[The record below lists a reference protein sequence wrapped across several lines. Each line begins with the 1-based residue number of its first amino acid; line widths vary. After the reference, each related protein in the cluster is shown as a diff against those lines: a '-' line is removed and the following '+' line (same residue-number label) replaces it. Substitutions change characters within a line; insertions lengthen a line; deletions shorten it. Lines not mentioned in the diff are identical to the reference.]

1 MNTPYIAVQIKED
14 VYTQMKALHVR
25 AAKPIS
31 DEDKALGAD
40 LLAQTYV
47 QLLDTCFTH
56 LLDDLN
62 KTQPDKMLQDA
73 SKVIHKV
80 QSEAQHYIGWLIKFI
95 ANKRVPPVIHHFHDM
110 VHPLNLTGKELPYIV
125 IPVTTTYAESASDV
139 MNALAMKD
147 ASRLEEG
154 VELLIEAIETA
165 LVPLV
170 YTPKDLMGFNFVIS
184 KTING
189 VINVLHTLFKHTL
202 RKLPPHIQQESLPS
216 IAAHFETFLIRK

>member
-1 MNTPYIAVQIKED
+1 MNKPYIAVQIKED
-14 VYTQMKALHVR
+14 VYIQMKALHER
-25 AAKPIS
+25 ASKPIS

-47 QLLDTCFTH
+47 QLLDTCVTH
-56 LLDDLN
+56 LLDELN

-95 ANKRVPPVIHHFHDM
+95 ANKRVPPVIQHFHDM
-110 VHPLNLTGKELPYIV
+110 VHILNLTGQEYPYIV
-125 IPVTTTYAESASDV
+125 IPVTTTYAEKASDV
-139 MNALAMKD
+139 MNALAQRD
-147 ASRLEEG
+147 DTRIEEG

-202 RKLPPHIQQESLPS
+202 RKLPPHIKTESHPA

>member
-1 MNTPYIAVQIKED
+1 MKTPYIAVQIKED

-139 MNALAMKD
+139 MSALAMKD

>member
-147 ASRLEEG
+147 ASRLEKG

>member
-1 MNTPYIAVQIKED
+1 MTTPYIAIQITEN
-14 VYTQMKALHVR
+14 VYTEMKALHLR

-56 LLDDLN
+56 LLDELN
-62 KTQPDKMLQDA
+62 KTQPDKMLKDA

-110 VHPLNLTGKELPYIV
+110 VDLLNLNGKEHPYIV
-125 IPVTTTYAESASDV
+125 IPVTSTYAESASDV
-139 MNALAMKD
+139 MFALSNKE
-147 ASRLEEG
+147 SEKLVEG

-165 LVPLV
+165 LIPLV

-202 RKLPPHIQQESLPS
+202 RKLPPHIQQESCPT
-216 IAAHFETFLIRK
+216 IAKHFEMFLIRP

>member
-139 MNALAMKD
+139 MSALAMKD

>member
-1 MNTPYIAVQIKED
+1 MNTPYIAIQITEN
-14 VYTQMKALHVR
+14 VYTEMKALHVR

-56 LLDDLN
+56 LLDELN
-62 KTQPDKMLQDA
+62 KTQADKMLQDA

-80 QSEAQHYIGWLIKFI
+80 QSEAQHYIGWLVKFI

-110 VHPLNLTGKELPYIV
+110 VHVLNLNGQTHPYIV
-125 IPVTTTYAESASDV
+125 IPVTSTYAESASDV
-139 MNALAMKD
+139 MFALANKE
-147 ASRLEEG
+147 SEKLNEG

-189 VINVLHTLFKHTL
+189 VINVLHRLFKHTL
-202 RKLPPHIQQESLPS
+202 RKLPPHIQEESCPP
-216 IAAHFETFLIRK
+216 IAKHFEVFLIRK

>member
-14 VYTQMKALHVR
+14 VYTQMKSLHVR

-139 MNALAMKD
+139 MSALAMKD
-147 ASRLEEG
+147 ASRLEKG

-202 RKLPPHIQQESLPS
+202 RKLPPHIQQESLQS

>member
-14 VYTQMKALHVR
+14 VYTEMKALHAR

-47 QLLDTCFTH
+47 QLLDVCFTH

-110 VHPLNLTGKELPYIV
+110 VHLLNLTGKEHPYIV
-125 IPVTTTYAESASDV
+125 IPVTTTYAEKASDV
-139 MNALAMKD
+139 MIALAQKD
-147 ASRLEEG
+147 STRIEEG

-202 RKLPPHIQQESLPS
+202 RKLPPHIKVESYPAV
-216 IAAHFETFLIRK
+216 AAHFETFLIRK

>member
-1 MNTPYIAVQIKED
+1 MNTPYIAIQIKEEI
-14 VYTQMKALHVR
+14 YTEMKALHQR

-47 QLLDTCFTH
+47 QLLDSCFTH
-56 LLDDLN
+56 LLDELN
-62 KTQPDKMLQDA
+62 SSQPDKMLQDA

-80 QSEAQHYIGWLIKFI
+80 QGDAQHYIGWLIKFI
-95 ANKRVPPVIHHFHDM
+95 ANKRVPPVIHHFHDL
-110 VHPLNLTGKELPYIV
+110 VHLRKVDGADHPFVV
-125 IPVTTTYAESASDV
+125 IPVTESYANKASDV
-139 MNALAMKD
+139 MKALAKKD
-147 ASRLEEG
+147 ATRIEEG

-165 LVPLV
+165 LIPLV

-202 RKLPPHIQQESLPS
+202 RKLPPHIQVESYPA
-216 IAAHFETFLIRK
+216 IAKHFEGFLIR

>member
-216 IAAHFETFLIRK
+216 IAAHFETFLISK

>member
-1 MNTPYIAVQIKED
+1 MKTPYIAVQIRED
-14 VYTQMKALHVR
+14 VYSQMKSLHER
-25 AAKPIS
+25 ASKPIS

-56 LLDDLN
+56 LLDELN
-62 KTQPDKMLQDA
+62 KNQPDKMLQDA

-110 VHPLNLTGKELPYIV
+110 VHLLNLNGQEHPYIV
-125 IPVTTTYAESASDV
+125 IPVTTTYSEKASEV
-139 MNALAMKD
+139 MNALAQRD
-147 ASRLEEG
+147 SARIEEG

-202 RKLPPHIQQESLPS
+202 RKLPPHLRVESHPG

>member
-14 VYTQMKALHVR
+14 VYTQMKALHQR

-62 KTQPDKMLQDA
+62 SSQPDKMLLDA
-73 SKVIHKV
+73 AKVIHKV

-95 ANKRVPPVIHHFHDM
+95 ANKRVPPVIHHFHDI
-110 VHPLNLTGKELPYIV
+110 VHLIEIDGAMKPFIV
-125 IPVTTTYAESASDV
+125 IPVTASYAEKARNV
-139 MNALAMKD
+139 MDALKEKD
-147 ASRLEEG
+147 TTRMEEG

-202 RKLPPHIQQESLPS
+202 RKLPPHIKVESYPKV
-216 IAAHFETFLIRK
+216 ANHFTTFLK

>member
-1 MNTPYIAVQIKED
+1 MNTPTIAVQIKED
-14 VYTQMKALHVR
+14 VYAEMKALHVR

-62 KTQPDKMLQDA
+62 STQPDKMLLDA

-110 VHPLNLTGKELPYIV
+110 VHVLKLNGKEHPYIV

>member
-14 VYTQMKALHVR
+14 VYTQMKALHQR
-25 AAKPIS
+25 ASKPIS

-56 LLDDLN
+56 LLDELN

-110 VHPLNLTGKELPYIV
+110 VHILNLTGQEHPYIV
-125 IPVTTTYAESASDV
+125 IPVTTTYAENASDV
-139 MNALAMKD
+139 MNALAQRD
-147 ASRLEEG
+147 DTRIEINCRDLETNK
-154 VELLIEAIETA
+154 I
-165 LVPLV
+165 
-170 YTPKDLMGFNFVIS
+170 NFVIS

-202 RKLPPHIQQESLPS
+202 RKLPPHINIESYPA

>member
-1 MNTPYIAVQIKED
+1 MNTPTIAVQIKED
-14 VYTQMKALHVR
+14 VYAEMKALHVR

-40 LLAQTYV
+40 LLAQTYI

-62 KTQPDKMLQDA
+62 STQPDKMLLDA

-95 ANKRVPPVIHHFHDM
+95 ANKRVPPVIHHFHGI
-110 VHPLNLTGKELPYIV
+110 VHLVEIDGVMKPCIL
-125 IPVTTTYAESASDV
+125 IPVTASYADKARNVMDALKNKDTTR
-139 MNALAMKD
+139 M
-147 ASRLEEG
+147 EEG

-202 RKLPPHIQQESLPS
+202 RKLPPHIKAESYPT
-216 IAAHFETFLIRK
+216 IANHFTTFLK

>member
-1 MNTPYIAVQIKED
+1 MNTPYIAIQITEN
-14 VYTQMKALHVR
+14 VYTEMKALHVR

-56 LLDDLN
+56 LLDELN

-110 VHPLNLTGKELPYIV
+110 VHVLNLNGQSQPYIV

-139 MNALAMKD
+139 MFALANKESKKLD
-147 ASRLEEG
+147 EG

-202 RKLPPHIQQESLPS
+202 RKLPPHIQEESCPA
-216 IAAHFETFLIRK
+216 IAKHFEVFLIRQ

>member
-1 MNTPYIAVQIKED
+1 MKTPYIAVQIKED

>member
-62 KTQPDKMLQDA
+62 KTQADKMLQDA